1 MNSIHVMAV
10 TFGCICAA
18 VAVGTFIRRRLK
30 EHHLTSPTQEV
41 VKVSA
46 GVVATLTALVLGLL
60 IGGSKQS
67 YDSKVGELRTFVVNI
82 SLLDRAMSH
91 YEASLMAERRHLAE
105 FTKVMLGGLWGTDPN
120 VAQTG
125 LLAPLDRIR
134 NELRRLNPQTDPQ
147 KFAQA
152 RMMALTDTLMLAGA
166 QMIETDDAE
175 IPLPLFVIVDGW
187 LAVIFLGF
195 AIFAPVNRVTVPAF
209 AAGAA
214 AISIAV
220 FLIVE
225 MNDPFRGV
233 IMIPK
238 RMMEQTLE
246 QITQAQK
253 PSAAAP
259 TPPRSF

>member
-1 MNSIHVMAV
+1 
-10 TFGCICAA
+10 
-18 VAVGTFIRRRLK
+18 
-30 EHHLTSPTQEV
+30 
-41 VKVSA
+41 
-46 GVVATLTALVLGLL
+46 LL
-60 IGGSKQS
+60 
-67 YDSKVGELRTFVVNI
+67 L
-82 SLLDRAMSH
+82 
-91 YEASLMAERRHLAE
+91 
-105 FTKVMLGGLWGTDPN
+105 GTDPN
-120 VAQTG
+120 VAQTD

-134 NELRRLNPQTDPQ
+134 NELRRLNPQTDLQ

-195 AIFAPVNRVTVPAF
+195 AVFAPVNRVTVPAF